1 MMFKYED
8 IVQQGCLFGF
18 LEKVKGEVTR
28 YELSLKGKK
37 ALGKLLR
44 IVDSNKEA
52 FEDYAQEATR
62 GLGHLCELVYIERFT
77 NEFRFNSFSEE
88 VGEKFNKE
96 VVRLSNG
103 NLVDYGGIIGAIA
116 YYLKPKAVGRV
127 SCLGKPKN

>member
-1 MMFKYED
+1 MFKYED

-18 LEKVKGEVTR
+18 LEKVEGEVTK
-28 YELSLKGKK
+28 YELSLNGKK
-37 ALGKLLR
+37 RLKKLLR

-62 GLGHLCELVYIERFT
+62 GLGHLCEIVYIERFV
-77 NEFRFNSFSEE
+77 NGFKSDFSSEE
-88 VGEKFNKE
+88 VGEKLNKE
-96 VVRLSNG
+96 VVRLSDRS
-103 NLVDYGGIIGAIA
+103 LIDYGGIIGAMA